1 VARAAAVAAERAE
14 RRRIERD
21 LHDGA
26 QQQLIALGLALQLA
40 RRTADQAPDR
50 CRQTLSAAADLAHR
64 TAQELGRLSWSLY
77 SAVTTASDLGAA
89 LQAAADRLPIA
100 MTVTAAPPQ
109 AGRDLG
115 PQCRMALYFVVLEAA
130 QNAIKHAAAWS
141 IQVRIEQAGDELRVS
156 VTDDGRG
163 FDPGASTAGTGLRQA
178 AIRLGEVGG
187 RLQVTSRPGAGSMLT
202 ATVPAAVPGAVS
214 SVTP

>member
-1 VARAAAVAAERAE
+1 
-14 RRRIERD
+14 
-21 LHDGA
+21 
-26 QQQLIALGLALQLA
+26 
-40 RRTADQAPDR
+40 
-50 CRQTLSAAADLAHR
+50 
-64 TAQELGRLSWSLY
+64 
-77 SAVTTASDLGAA
+77 
-89 LQAAADRLPIA
+89 
-100 MTVTAAPPQ
+100 M
-109 AGRDLG
+109 
-115 PQCRMALYFVVLEAA
+115 
-130 QNAIKHAAAWS
+130 
-141 IQVRIEQAGDELRVS
+141 S